1 MKRCAASSN
10 LSSGQVGRRLTCV
23 LVAALLS
30 AGTGCLPSASPAP
43 SGADTV
49 DSSIQVTSESIDTLL
64 DRYTDTHLDSGNGM
78 QLLIDGP
85 ESLAAFEQL
94 INSAEQHIHV
104 ETLNFDNDT
113 EEPRDIALEVA
124 QLLAAKARQGIRVR
138 MIIDPVVEGII
149 TPPSITQTLYE
160 AGIEILGY
168 VPMWTPPLQQ
178 TLHRTHKKLMLV
190 DGKAAIIGG
199 MNYGWLYL
207 GDGQWRDTNILLT
220 GPVVGTMQGEFLR
233 DWEYLGG
240 DARWDPSLY
249 PAIEPTGDLPVRSV
263 DQRPIAGDF
272 DINNT
277 MLIALRSARESI
289 EIETPYFNPTD
300 WMLDELLAAASRG
313 VEVRL
318 LTNTL
323 ESVDIK
329 ESYTVF
335 TSYLA
340 PLIDNGIRVFLWGQ
354 ARTLHSKALVV
365 DDTLAMVGSYNLN
378 WRSIAWDT
386 ENVAVFTDTGS
397 IARIRAMIDTDRT
410 AEAVFEVPP
419 GSDWLNAVLST
430 PLPFWVPGLKV
441 LF

>member
-1 MKRCAASSN
+1 MKVNAAPSAVSPARA
-10 LSSGQVGRRLTCV
+10 GRRPLCTV
-23 LVAALLS
+23 AAALL
-30 AGTGCLPSASPAP
+30 AAITGCLPPAP
-43 SGADTV
+43 PPPTGADTV
-49 DSSIQVTSESIDTLL
+49 DSSIQVNGESIDTLL
-64 DRYTDTHLDSGNGM
+64 DQHTDTHRDSGSDM
-78 QLLIDGP
+78 RLLIDGP
-85 ESLAAFEQL
+85 ESLTAFEEL
-94 INSAEQHIHV
+94 INSAEQHIHI

-149 TPPSITQTLYE
+149 TPPSVTQTLSE

-168 VPMWTPPLQQ
+168 VPMWAPPLQQ

-207 GDGQWRDTNILLT
+207 GDGQWRDTNVLLT
-220 GPVVGTMQGEFLR
+220 GPVVGSMQAEFLR

-249 PAIEPTGDLPVRSV
+249 PTIEPAGNLAIRSI
-263 DQRPIAGDF
+263 DQRPVARDF
-272 DINNT
+272 DINNAI
-277 MLIALRSARESI
+277 LIALRSAQESI
-289 EIETPYFNPTD
+289 VIETPYFNPTN
-300 WMLDELLAAASRG
+300 WMLDELIAAAGRG
-313 VEVRL
+313 VQVSL
-318 LTNTL
+318 LTNTQ

-354 ARTLHSKALVV
+354 QRTLHSKAMVV

-378 WRSIAWDT
+378 WRSIAWDA
-386 ENVAVFTDTGS
+386 ENVAVFTDVES
-397 IARIRAMIDTDRT
+397 VARVRAMIETDMT
-410 AEAVFEVPP
+410 AQAVFEVLP
-419 GSDWLNAVLST
+419 GSDWLNAVLAV
-430 PLPFWVPGLKV
+430 PLPFWVPGLIP